1 MLWHVSFMSV
11 ARGEHCTPRALPFRC
26 TISCFDSPCLRS
38 GFEPMSRN
46 EPEATPCCLR
56 AQGVPWLSVLSA
68 AMDERGLDPCE
79 VAFEFLS

>member
-11 ARGEHCTPRALPFRC
+11 ARAERCTPRALPFRC
-26 TISCFDSPCLRS
+26 TISCLDSPCLRS

-56 AQGVPWLSVLSA
+56 AESVLWLSVLST